1 MATNYTID
9 ELNAM
14 RTIRKAMLKK
24 PEIITDIM
32 HGMAYESA
40 NNVLL
45 KAQIELTQLLEVSRA
60 FTAAAATLA
69 QSQKAAKQATDA
81 PDIQPNI

>member
-1 MATNYTID
+1 MSNNYTID
-9 ELNAM
+9 EIKAM
-14 RTIRKAMLKK
+14 RTIREAMLKK
-24 PEIITDIM
+24 PEIIIYIM

-40 NNVLL
+40 TNVLL
-45 KAQIELTQLLEVSRA
+45 KAQTELTQLLEVSRA

-81 PDIQPNI
+81 PDTQPNI

>member
-24 PEIITDIM
+24 PEIIPDIM
-32 HGMAYESA
+32 NGMAYESA
-40 NNVLL
+40 TNVLL
-45 KAQIELTQLLEVSRA
+45 KAQIELGQLLEVSRA
-60 FTAAAATLA
+60 FIAAAATLA
-69 QSQKAAKQATDA
+69 QSQKKAAKADDT
-81 PDIQPNI
+81 PSNI

>member
-1 MATNYTID
+1 MATNYTYD
-9 ELNAM
+9 EKQAI
-14 RTIRKAMLKK
+14 RTIRSVMLKK

-45 KAQIELTQLLEVSRA
+45 KAQTELTQLLEVSRA

-69 QSQKAAKQATDA
+69 QSQKAANQATDA
-81 PDIQPNI
+81 PDIQPNF

>member
-9 ELNAM
+9 EKQAI
-14 RTIRKAMLKK
+14 RTIRSVMLKK

-60 FTAAAATLA
+60 FTAAAVTLD

-81 PDIQPNI
+81 PDTQPNF

>member
-1 MATNYTID
+1 MATNYTYD
-9 ELNAM
+9 ELHAM
-14 RTIRKAMLKK
+14 RTIRSAMLKK
-24 PEIITDIM
+24 PEIITAIM

-81 PDIQPNI
+81 PDTQPNF

>member
-1 MATNYTID
+1 MATNYTYD
-9 ELNAM
+9 EKQAI
-14 RTIRKAMLKK
+14 RTIRSVMLKK

-40 NNVLL
+40 TNVLL

-60 FTAAAATLA
+60 FTVAAATLA